1 MESQAKKA
9 ANVMD
14 LVAANEKHWKLVGIE
29 LALTSGV
36 RTACAH
42 VGIMQGKGTPKALR
56 EFCVDELGEDTFGLV
71 YDVSEREEL
80 PGDAGKHLRAYIAL
94 EALFGK
100 DWMKRAAEAYF
111 TERGWGQ
118 PAQRAEAAVT
128 KATQALQEFRR
139 REQDT
144 VTRWLKREARY
155 QAALAQA
162 FRGVA

>member
-1 MESQAKKA
+1 
-9 ANVMD
+9 
-14 LVAANEKHWKLVGIE
+14 
-29 LALTSGV
+29 
-36 RTACAH
+36 
-42 VGIMQGKGTPKALR
+42 MQGKCTPKALR

-111 TERGWGQ
+111 TEREWGQ

-128 KATQALQEFRR
+128 RATQALQEFRR

-155 QAALAQA
+155 QAALAKA
-162 FRGVA
+162 LRGAA

>member
-1 MESQAKKA
+1 
-9 ANVMD
+9 
-14 LVAANEKHWKLVGIE
+14 
-29 LALTSGV
+29 
-36 RTACAH
+36 
-42 VGIMQGKGTPKALR
+42 
-56 EFCVDELGEDTFGLV
+56 
-71 YDVSEREEL
+71 VSESEEL

-162 FRGVA
+162 LRGIA